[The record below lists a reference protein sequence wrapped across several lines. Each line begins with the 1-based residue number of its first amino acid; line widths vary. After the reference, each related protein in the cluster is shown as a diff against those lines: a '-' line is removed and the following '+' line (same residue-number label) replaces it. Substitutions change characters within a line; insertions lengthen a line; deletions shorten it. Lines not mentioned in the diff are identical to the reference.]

1 MPKLNVGQDLEK
13 ELREFLGGFGEL
25 NGDDITSIIAY
36 AKKNLQQ
43 GQTFEDLQKY
53 LEERLNKST
62 KGSVK
67 EKFVDVLCDPNV
79 FEHIPQKV
87 VKVLENAPKVV
98 AKDSKDDP
106 SLLSFAERKKIVAEL
121 LKGSAS
127 TVKNEVENL
136 RLVDKKTDQ
145 IDEGME
151 SDEPKK
157 GKGKITL
164 AIGAGATTLV
174 ALMLTCWCYFV
185 AKT

>member
-13 ELREFLGGFGEL
+13 ELKEFLEGFDEL
-25 NGDDITSIIAY
+25 NSDNITSIIAY

-62 KGSVK
+62 KGSIK
-67 EKFVDVLCDPNV
+67 EKFIDVLCDPNV
-79 FEHIPQKV
+79 FENIPQKV

-98 AKDSKDDP
+98 SKDSKDDP

-136 RLVDKKTDQ
+136 RLVDKKTGQ
-145 IDEGME
+145 IAE
-151 SDEPKK
+151 SIESGEPKK

-164 AIGAGATTLV
+164 AIGTGATTLA
-174 ALMLTCWCYFV
+174 ALALSWWCFV
-185 AKT
+185 ARG